1 MKTVIDIL
9 EESKIQTA
17 ENNQQT
23 VISKRFFLMQL
34 QIIQPSQTSISTT
47 QIVSVERNL
56 LQKEKK

>member
-56 LQKEKK
+56 LQKEK